1 MKNVLAIALCAG
13 AVMTGAIAGT
23 SASAQSEPLAAQLA
37 NQLDQNGVA
46 STYVF
51 RGGGR
56 GGGGGGRIGGAGFR
70 GGHVGGVGRVGGVG
84 GPRRVGGYGGR
95 YGYGY
100 GRRGWGYGGA
110 AVAGGLA
117 AGALVGGA
125 VAGYPNYYGNT
136 YGAAPVYAEPE
147 VDSTYEQ
154 TGSVDSTAYCIQRFR
169 SYDPGSGTYLGNDGL
184 RHPCP

>member
-1 MKNVLAIALCAG
+1 MKSVLAIALCTG
-13 AVMTGAIAGT
+13 AVMTGAIAAT
-23 SASAQSEPLAAQLA
+23 SASAQSEPFAAQLA
-37 NQLDQNGVA
+37 NQLDQNGVTSA
-46 STYVF
+46 YVF

-56 GGGGGGRIGGAGFR
+56 GGGRIAGGGFR
-70 GGHVGGVGRVGGVG
+70 GAHVGGVGRVGRVG
-84 GPRRVGGYGGR
+84 GVRYGGRVGYGGR

-100 GRRGWGYGGA
+100 GRRGWGYGAGA
-110 AVAGGLA
+110 AVA

-125 VAGYPNYYGNT
+125 VAGYPYYYGDT

-147 VDSTYEQ
+147 Q
-154 TGSVDSTAYCIQRFR
+154 TGSVDGTAYCIQRFR

>member
-1 MKNVLAIALCAG
+1 MKTALAITLFTG
-13 AVMTGAIAGT
+13 AVMTGAIATT
-23 SASAQSEPLAAQLA
+23 SASAQSEPSAAQLA

-46 STYVF
+46 SAYI

-56 GGGGGGRIGGAGFR
+56 GGGRISGGGFR
-70 GGHVGGVGRVGGVG
+70 GGHVGGVGRLGGLGYG
-84 GPRRVGGYGGR
+84 GRVGYGGR

-100 GRRGWGYGGA
+100 GRRGWGYGTGA

-125 VAGYPNYYGNT
+125 VAGSPYYGGT

-147 VDSTYEQ
+147 Q
-154 TGSVDSTAYCIQRFR
+154 TGSVDSTAYCMQRFR
-169 SYDPGSGTYLGNDGL
+169 SYDPGSGTYLGHDGL